1 MNDRFDLHLHV
12 TPTLFI
18 GKWMVR
24 ILLLLEERPYRR
36 GKLRRRLGTISQRML
51 TRTLRNLESSG
62 LISRKITRL
71 PKGGRMKSPIGPGR
85 GSSMV
90 HQGVATA
97 GHGCL
102 SPSGYRVA
110 LTQLSSSMTPALWQE
125 VELPPNPALPM
136 PNTRKTTSSALEC
149 AGSRWEE

>member
-1 MNDRFDLHLHV
+1 MNDRFEVHLHV

-62 LISRKITRL
+62 LISRKITRSRSVTVEYSLTKLGRSFMVPLNSVCRWIDRNRAGLSATIRSFKIAAPIFIGAKLVGSADVCNGGQTTTL
-71 PKGGRMKSPIGPGR
+71 PSK
-85 GSSMV
+85 
-90 HQGVATA
+90 
-97 GHGCL
+97 L
-102 SPSGYRVA
+102 SC
-110 LTQLSSSMTPALWQE
+110 QLPLA
-125 VELPPNPALPM
+125 ADI
-136 PNTRKTTSSALEC
+136 
-149 AGSRWEE
+149 